1 MTLPDRVYRRNPAG
15 EKVLAGAN
23 RTQPLEYQRILAL
36 IEQDTHSDV
45 VRGSLRQFPDSLLA
59 DWLAE
64 MEEIGYLSSVP
75 ADSTQSLDF
84 TELFNAAQPATAP
97 LAAEDRRRIA
107 RQAAQAAAALGDK
120 GVFLALAR
128 IKNRAPLGKT
138 PGEISVLVV
147 EDDPDQAA
155 VADMRVSMAGYNVR
169 LAAGLNALRDEFSA
183 GRLPDILLLD
193 IRLPDGDGFDILAAL
208 RRHPRLALLPVVMLT
223 AVTGKENVCR
233 GLELGADGYITK
245 PYSKKIVVET
255 IRGVLR
261 HA

>member
-1 MTLPDRVYRRNPAG
+1 MNLPDRVYRRN
-15 EKVLAGAN
+15 LAGQKGLAGPE
-23 RTQPLEYQRILAL
+23 RTQPPEYRRILAL

-45 VRGSLRQFPDSLLA
+45 VRGYLRQFPDALLA

-84 TELFNAAQPATAP
+84 TELFNAARPAAAP
-97 LAAEDRRRIA
+97 LAAEDRKRVE
-107 RQAAQAAAALGDK
+107 RQATQAAAAL
-120 GVFLALAR
+120 
-128 IKNRAPLGKT
+128 
-138 PGEISVLVV
+138 
-147 EDDPDQAA
+147 
-155 VADMRVSMAGYNVR
+155 
-169 LAAGLNALRDEFSA
+169 
-183 GRLPDILLLD
+183 
-193 IRLPDGDGFDILAAL
+193 GDGFDILAAL
-208 RRHPRLALLPVVMLT
+208 RRHPKLALLPVVMLT
-223 AVTGKENVCR
+223 AVTGKENVRR